1 MYINQNNVY
10 NIMGDKVETELNN
23 TVSVLGNY
31 NSIPTSINSDVTLVT
46 MVSGLTVTK
55 TADKPIWADG
65 ILTYTIIVDNKT
77 QNTYTTPVIT
87 DMLDIN
93 LIEFVNDSVTI
104 DGVTSSAYTYDSES
118 GKLEITLT
126 DIDVNNSKTVTFKV
140 KKKS

>member
-1 MYINQNNVY
+1 
-10 NIMGDKVETELNN
+10 MGDKVETELNN

-31 NSIPTSINSDVTLVT
+31 NSIPTSISSDVTLVT

-87 DMLDIN
+87 DMLDIS

-140 KKKS
+140 EKKS

>member
-1 MYINQNNVY
+1 M
-10 NIMGDKVETELNN
+10 ETELNN

-55 TADKPIWADG
+55 TADKAIWADG

-118 GKLEITLT
+118 GKL
-126 DIDVNNSKTVTFKV
+126 VSSSSV
-140 KKKS
+140 

>member
-1 MYINQNNVY
+1 
-10 NIMGDKVETELNN
+10 MGDKVETELNN
-23 TVSVLGNY
+23 AVSVLGNY

-104 DGVTSSAYTYDSES
+104 DGVTSSTYTYDSES

>member
-1 MYINQNNVY
+1 
-10 NIMGDKVETELNN
+10 MGDKVETELNN

-104 DGVTSSAYTYDSES
+104 DGVTSSTYTYDSES

>member
-1 MYINQNNVY
+1 
-10 NIMGDKVETELNN
+10 MGDKVETEFNN

-104 DGVTSSAYTYDSES
+104 DGVTSSTYTYDSES